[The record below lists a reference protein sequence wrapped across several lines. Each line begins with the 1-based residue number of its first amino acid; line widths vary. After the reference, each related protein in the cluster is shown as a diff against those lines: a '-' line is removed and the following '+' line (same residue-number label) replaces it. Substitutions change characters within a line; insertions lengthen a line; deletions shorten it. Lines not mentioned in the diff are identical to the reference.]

1 MTFPRHKILLQL
13 FKTLAF
19 IINVFCL
26 FFPLT
31 YNDMSVGVVV
41 MEMGFEQGICVGVV
55 HLRWRVDQRSIP
67 AHPELHSPG
76 MLSASLA
83 WRLTEPL

>member
-1 MTFPRHKILLQL
+1 
-13 FKTLAF
+13 
-19 IINVFCL
+19 
-26 FFPLT
+26 
-31 YNDMSVGVVV
+31 